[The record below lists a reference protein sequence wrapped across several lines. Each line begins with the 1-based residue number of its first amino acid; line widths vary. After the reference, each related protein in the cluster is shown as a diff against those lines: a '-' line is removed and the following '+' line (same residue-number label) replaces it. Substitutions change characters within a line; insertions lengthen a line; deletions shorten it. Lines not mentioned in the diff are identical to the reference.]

1 MYSALQLGVMSN
13 TEARTDIFGVKTE
26 SDIMC
31 MPVYEPIT
39 VSSQPLLSH
48 EDYNFLSEANIGEN
62 WNKLNEIHLHNF
74 LASTSS
80 TQPISRCDQCGLTF
94 RSFSGLYH
102 HQKTHEGTYKLL
114 FFISY

>member
-62 WNKLNEIHLHNF
+62 WNEIEHN
-74 LASTSS
+74 
-80 TQPISRCDQCGLTF
+80 
-94 RSFSGLYH
+94 SF
-102 HQKTHEGTYKLL
+102 TLL
-114 FFISY
+114 FSIDIVNAAHFPL